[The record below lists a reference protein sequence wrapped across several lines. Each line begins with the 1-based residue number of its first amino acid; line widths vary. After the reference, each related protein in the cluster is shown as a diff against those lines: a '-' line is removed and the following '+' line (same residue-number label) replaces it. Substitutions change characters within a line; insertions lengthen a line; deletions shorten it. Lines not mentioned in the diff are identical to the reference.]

1 MAQERKPQ
9 PPLPVSLDEPETF
22 RALDSKNMLGM
33 TMDFPNHCREGLRLG
48 DEVGLD
54 DSYRIEYNAIVG
66 LGMGGS
72 AIGSD
77 LVAAAYR
84 DQLRVPMTTVRDYSV
99 PASVGQRTLVFGVSY
114 SGDTEE
120 TLAAFSEA
128 RKRGARVIG
137 IASGGE
143 LARIC
148 DGNRLPCVIVPGGQP
163 PRASTGYL
171 LMPMV
176 AVLERLGLIGDQAAV
191 RQECLGI
198 LEAQAQEYGRQSP
211 TDANRAKQLA
221 ALMHGKVP
229 IIYASAP
236 TFGVVAYRWR
246 TQCNENAKVLA
257 LSHELPEL
265 DHNEIVGWELG
276 RDLLRRRCVIV
287 LTDPAMSDRMRL
299 RLDITCQ
306 LLGDLDLHQQPARG
320 DSALARVLS
329 AMYVGDFTSIYL
341 AFLNGVD
348 PYDIRAINELKKR
361 LAARA

>member
-9 PPLPVSLDEPETF
+9 PPLPVSLDEPDTF
-22 RALDSKNMLGM
+22 RALDCKNMLGM
-33 TMDFPNHCREGLRLG
+33 AMDFPSHCRKGLQLG
-48 DEVGLD
+48 DDIELD
-54 DSYRIEYNAIVG
+54 ESYRIEYNAIAG

-77 LVAAAYR
+77 LVAAVYR
-84 DQLRVPMTTVRDYSV
+84 DELRVPMTTVRDYSV
-99 PASVGQRTLVFGVSY
+99 PAWVGQRTLVFGVSY

-120 TLAAFSEA
+120 TVAAFNHA
-128 RKRGARVIG
+128 RKRGAKVIG

-148 DGNRLPCVIVPGGQP
+148 SGSGLPCVIVPGGQP

-176 AVLERLGLIGDQAAV
+176 AILERLGLIGDQASA
-191 RQECLGI
+191 RQECLAV
-198 LEAQAQEYGRQSP
+198 LEAQAQEYGPQSR

-221 ALMHGKVP
+221 ALMHCKVP

-236 TFGVVAYRWR
+236 TFGVVACRWR
-246 TQCNENAKVLA
+246 TQLNENSKVLA

-276 RDLLRRRCVIV
+276 RNLLRRRCVIV

-299 RLDITCQ
+299 RLDITRQ
-306 LLGDLDLHQQPARG
+306 LLGGLDIHQELARG

-329 AMYVGDFTSIYL
+329 AMYVGDVTSIYL

-348 PYDIRAINELKKR
+348 PYDIRSINELKKR
-361 LAARA
+361 LAAGA